1 MDRDEVT
8 PPAPRPGR
16 ARLAFA
22 ARLLW
27 LALQIILVVCLG
39 ERGVLF
45 FYQGF

>member
-1 MDRDEVT
+1 VDEVKPT
-8 PPAPRPGR
+8 ISEPPMSRWV
-16 ARLAFA
+16 FA

-27 LALQIILVVCLG
+27 MAVQIILVLCLG

>member
-1 MDRDEVT
+1 VDEVT
-8 PPAPRPGR
+8 PESPEPRMPPWV
-16 ARLAFA
+16 FA

-27 LALQIILVVCLG
+27 MAVQIILVLCLG